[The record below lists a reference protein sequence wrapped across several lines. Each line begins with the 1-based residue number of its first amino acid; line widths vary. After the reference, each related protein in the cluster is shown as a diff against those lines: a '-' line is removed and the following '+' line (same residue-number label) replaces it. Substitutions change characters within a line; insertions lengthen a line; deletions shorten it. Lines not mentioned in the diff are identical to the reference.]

1 MLNIAKL
8 KDKLRPYLFLFPAFG
23 TMALLTF
30 YPVSYGFYVSL
41 TDMTRLKFF
50 SETWK
55 FIGLSN
61 FVKTFQLPEFWKVFG
76 RTVIWTVTC
85 VLLHVTM
92 GLLLALLLN
101 RQTKLGGLYR
111 TIYLLPWAIP
121 AYISCM
127 VWRGMYNPLPEYG
140 LINKII
146 GLFGFSPI
154 NWLNTMPWAFMAV
167 IIANIWLGI
176 PFMMMI
182 FSAALQ
188 KIPVELYDAADVDGA
203 TGWQKFRFI
212 TLPLLKP
219 IAVTASLLGFI
230 WTFNLF
236 NVIYL
241 ITGGGPAK
249 QTHIL
254 VTYVF
259 DLFNHY
265 PFDWGMAAAISVV
278 IFFILL
284 TISIVYLKITKAV
297 EAWY

>member
-1 MLNIAKL
+1 
-8 KDKLRPYLFLFPAFG
+8 
-23 TMALLTF
+23 MALLTF
-30 YPVSYGFYVSL
+30 YPVSYGFYVSS
-41 TDMTRLKFF
+41 TDMTRPSFF
-50 SETWK
+50 KGTWEV
-55 FIGLSN
+55 IGLSN
-61 FVKTFQLPEFWKVFG
+61 FIRAFQLPEFWRVLG
-76 RTVIWTVTC
+76 RTVIWTVSC
-85 VLLHVTM
+85 VSFHVTV
-92 GLLLALLLN
+92 GLILALLLN
-101 RQTKLGGLYR
+101 RGVKLGGTYR

-140 LINKII
+140 LVNKII
-146 GLFGFSPI
+146 GLFGFAPI
-154 NWLNTMPWAFMAV
+154 DWLHTMPWAFVAV

-176 PFMMMI
+176 PFMMMV

-188 KIPVELYDAADVDGA
+188 KIPTELYDAADVDGA

-212 TLPLLKP
+212 TMPLLKP

-259 DLFNHY
+259 DKFNFF
-265 PFDWGMAAAISVV
+265 PWDWGMAAAISVI

-284 TISIVYLKITKAV
+284 AISAVYLKITKV
-297 EAWY
+297 IEVWY